1 MTINKKKYDV
11 GSSSKTNTNLK
22 LAWFKAKNKRTNNQ
36 KAREPLGEI
45 FKNKTIF
52 CKKNNW
58 IEFHGSDLGF
68 CLRMK
73 RIDVALSICKSE
85 TFVVDLHQ

>member
-1 MTINKKKYDV
+1 MTINKKKYNV

-45 FKNKTIF
+45 FKNNTIF
-52 CKKNNW
+52 CKKK
-58 IEFHGSDLGF
+58 IELNFMGVTLDSVWGWKEL
-68 CLRMK
+68 M
-73 RIDVALSICKSE
+73 
-85 TFVVDLHQ
+85 LH